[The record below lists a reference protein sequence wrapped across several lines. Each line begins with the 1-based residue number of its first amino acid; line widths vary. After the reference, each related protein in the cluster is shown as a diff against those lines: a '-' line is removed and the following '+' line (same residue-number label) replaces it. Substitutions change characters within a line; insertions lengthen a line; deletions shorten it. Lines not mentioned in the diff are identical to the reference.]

1 MNKLILGNL
10 LHRPLRSLLSLTAIA
25 IEVVMILS
33 ITALMLGQLNDSKA
47 RTNGIGADMVVRPAN
62 ASFLAGFG
70 GAPVP
75 ATIAGVLAK
84 LPHVQVAAPVIV
96 QFTLGSSVENIYGID
111 FKSFNALRPFVF
123 VAGTPFQGPNDVI
136 VDDIFAASDHGH
148 HVGETIPILNN
159 HPFRICGIVRHG
171 KGGRKFIPIT
181 TLGALT
187 GAPGNASIFYLRTDG
202 PPYQQAVMHEILAT
216 PGLGQ
221 YQVQT
226 MEEMLSQL
234 TPSKIPALTASL
246 NVVIGIAMI
255 VGFLA
260 IFQSMYTAVM
270 ERTREIGILKSLGAS
285 RSYIVSMV
293 MRETGLL
300 ALGGVGTGVA
310 LSFLVRTTVMHRFPT
325 VPFPITPHWL
335 LWGTLLAFVG
345 ALVGALYPAYKAA
358 QKDPI
363 EALAYE

>member
-10 LHRPLRSLLSLTAIA
+10 LHRPLRSLLSLAAIA
-25 IEVVMILS
+25 IEVIMILS
-33 ITALMLGQLNDSKA
+33 ITALMLGQLDDSRA

-75 ATIAGVLAK
+75 ASIAGKLAK

-96 QFTLGSSVENIYGID
+96 QLTMGSSVENIYGID
-111 FKSFNALRPFVF
+111 YASFNALRPFVF
-123 VAGTPFQGPNDVI
+123 IAGTPFQGPNDVI

-148 HVGETIPILNN
+148 HIGETIDILK
-159 HPFRICGIVRHG
+159 HPFRICGIVQSG

-187 GAPGNASIFYLRTDG
+187 GAPNNASIFYLRTEG
-202 PPYQQAVMHEILAT
+202 PPYQQAVMQEILAT

-226 MEEMLSQL
+226 TEEMLSQF
-234 TPSKIPALTASL
+234 TPSKIPALTISL

-293 MRETGLL
+293 LRETGLL
-300 ALGGVGTGVA
+300 ALGGVGAGVV
-310 LSFLVRTTVMHRFPT
+310 LSFVVRTVVMHRFPT
-325 VPFPITPHWL
+325 VPFPITPHWMFR
-335 LWGTLLAFVG
+335 GTLLAFVG
-345 ALVGALYPAYKAA
+345 ALIGALYPAYKAA

-363 EALAYE
+363 DALAYE